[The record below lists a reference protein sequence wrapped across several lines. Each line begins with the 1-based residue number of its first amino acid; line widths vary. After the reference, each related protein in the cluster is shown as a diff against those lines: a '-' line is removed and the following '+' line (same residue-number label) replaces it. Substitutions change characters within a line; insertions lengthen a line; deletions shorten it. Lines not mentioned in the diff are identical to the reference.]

1 MAATAIEMT
10 ASSEP
15 AAHNFESTSSP
26 QTSTAWQR
34 TLRQRRIL
42 LLGALLLALISAIT
56 IGVFQLKQHQDNS
69 RDAALRASAV
79 QVATQVVTD
88 LTSVT
93 SKTVTA
99 DMNRLL
105 GETTGAFRDQF
116 TQQEELYSK
125 LLNDS
130 QVSSAGTVVQAG
142 VEGIQPG
149 KATVLIASVAE
160 VKNNAAIDGQ
170 HRVYRMRV
178 NLEREGDRWLAS
190 NMELVP

>member
-10 ASSEP
+10 ANPVP
-15 AAHNFESTSSP
+15 AAHNFEPTSS
-26 QTSTAWQR
+26 QVALTGWR
-34 TLRQRRIL
+34 RILRQRRRL
-42 LLGALLLALISAIT
+42 LFGALLCALISVIT
-56 IGVFQLKQHQDNS
+56 IGVFQLKQGRENS
-69 RDAALRASAV
+69 RDAGLRASAV

-88 LTSVT
+88 LTSVN

-116 TQQEELYSK
+116 TQQERLYSQ

-130 QVSSAGTVVQAG
+130 QVSSTGTVVQAG
-142 VEGIQPG
+142 VESIQPG
-149 KATVLIASVAE
+149 KATVLIAAVAE
-160 VKNNAAIDGQ
+160 VKNNAAVDGQ

-178 NLEREGDRWLAS
+178 SLERDGDRWLAS